1 MDEDEVGGVGGGDRE
16 LAAPSGREGRHEA
29 SAESGDDGS
38 GEDADVTG
46 AAASFDFGR
55 ADGAEEAGPYAAD
68 AVQTAGEPPARR
80 PTVRILTLLLAAL
93 LVVVAALGGT
103 LGRPAH
109 VQRVG
114 QTLPPVVEP
123 SGQLATAF
131 RSARAASLRIEARC
145 GPRYGNEPIGIGT
158 GFFIRA
164 DGLVLTAYHVVDAT
178 GQGAPCPVRYVAVG
192 PERLEYP
199 LTMVGFDAYHD
210 LAVLQAT
217 VRRAVPTVPLAA
229 QLPRPGTRVVAVG
242 NSRNE
247 FLQARA
253 GEVTR
258 LGVHAGRPDFA
269 DNTIELTTSLA
280 PGDSGGPVVDASGRA
295 VGGVSYISF
304 DPGAMTSSQYVPPFL
319 RGVQLPQGY
328 ASYAVPLGGSDL
340 VAKLE
345 AGERRD
351 VPVVGFTW
359 RPGFDYDPRTSDTY
373 LGSRP
378 GVIVWQVQ
386 PGGPADEAGLRGYAE
401 ERSVARDG
409 QVTTRPRADVITALD
424 GVPTPTFYDLLA
436 LVRRKSIGQ
445 TVTLTVERGN
455 ATLRVPLRLGAERS
469 VFRQRP

>member
-1 MDEDEVGGVGGGDRE
+1 MD
-16 LAAPSGREGRHEA
+16 A
-29 SAESGDDGS
+29 S
-38 GEDADVTG
+38 
-46 AAASFDFGR
+46 
-55 ADGAEEAGPYAAD
+55 
-68 AVQTAGEPPARR
+68 GEPPARG
-80 PTVRILTLLLAAL
+80 PTVRILTVLLAAV
-93 LVVVAALGGT
+93 LVVVAAFGGT

-109 VQRVG
+109 VRRVA

-123 SGQLATAF
+123 TGQLATAF
-131 RSARAASLRIEARC
+131 RSARTASLRIEARC

-158 GFFIRA
+158 GFFIRS

-178 GQGAPCPVRYVAVG
+178 EQGAPCPVSYVAVDSG
-192 PERLEYP
+192 RLEYP

-217 VRRAVPTVPLAA
+217 VRRAVPTVPLSA

-280 PGDSGGPVVDASGRA
+280 PGDSGGPVVDAAGRV
-295 VGGVSYISF
+295 VGVVSYISF

-328 ASYAVPLGGSDL
+328 ASYAVPVGGSDL

-359 RPGFDYDPRTSDTY
+359 RPGFDYDPRSSDAY
-373 LGSRP
+373 LGRRA

-386 PGGPADEAGLRGYAE
+386 PGGPADEAGLRSYTE

-409 QVTTRPRADVITALD
+409 RVSSRPRADVITALD

-436 LVRRKSIGQ
+436 LVRQKSIGQ

-455 ATLRVPLRLGAERS
+455 ATLRIPLRLGAERS
-469 VFRQRP
+469 VFSQR

>member
-1 MDEDEVGGVGGGDRE
+1 MDDEVGGVGRGPRE
-16 LAAPSGREGRHEA
+16 PSDSSGREGVA
-29 SAESGDDGS
+29 AESESPG
-38 GEDADVTG
+38 GEGAVRGTPVVPGAGAD
-46 AAASFDFGR
+46 
-55 ADGAEEAGPYAAD
+55 EAGEGGGPYAAD
-68 AVQTAGEPPARR
+68 WIGASDEPPAGR
-80 PTVRILTLLLAAL
+80 PAVRVLTVLLAVV
-93 LVVVAALGGT
+93 LVVVAAFGGT

-109 VQRVG
+109 VRQVA
-114 QTLPPVVEP
+114 QTLPPVAEP
-123 SGQLATAF
+123 TGQLASAF
-131 RSARAASLRIEARC
+131 QSTRAASLRIEARC
-145 GPRYGNEPIGIGT
+145 GPSYGNEPIGIGT
-158 GFFIRA
+158 GFFIRS
-164 DGLVLTAYHVVDAT
+164 DGLVLTAYHVVDST
-178 GQGAPCPVRYVAVG
+178 EQGAPCPVRYVAVG

-210 LAVLQAT
+210 LAVLQAK
-217 VRRAVPTVPLAA
+217 VRRAVPTVPLAV

-280 PGDSGGPVVDASGRA
+280 PGDSGGPVVDAAGRA
-295 VGGVSYISF
+295 VGVVSYISF
-304 DPGAMTSSQYVPPFL
+304 DPGAMTSSRYVPPFL

-328 ASYAVPLGGSDL
+328 ASYAVPVGGSDL

-359 RPGFDYDPRTSDTY
+359 RPGFDYDPRAGDAY
-373 LGSRP
+373 LGPRP

-386 PGGPADEAGLRGYAE
+386 PGGPADAAGLRGYAE

-409 QVTTRPRADVITALD
+409 RVISRPRADVITALD
-424 GVPTPTFYDLLA
+424 GVSTPTFYDLLA
-436 LVRRKSIGQ
+436 LVRQKSIGQ

-455 ATLRVPLRLGAERS
+455 ATLQIPLRLGAERS
-469 VFRQRP
+469 VFSQR